1 MTELLLQ
8 PYRRLDVHQ
17 AGRFYALLSTMPNL
31 QWIALDLEIAA
42 LAAQLRADHH
52 LRTPDALDA
61 ATAARALVSGMIT
74 NDAVFERIPAF
85 ETLVLDRIL

>member
-1 MTELLLQ
+1 
-8 PYRRLDVHQ
+8 
-17 AGRFYALLSTMPNL
+17 
-31 QWIALDLEIAA
+31 
-42 LAAQLRADHH
+42 LRADHH
-52 LRTPDALDA
+52 LRTPDALEA